1 MATRLSAPS
10 AWTADRGAALVQ
22 AAYALGAVALA
33 GEAVVHVE
41 QFFDFYHGVRWIG
54 PLFLVNAAACL
65 VVIAGLAYPRTR
77 ALAAVAGVATSALA
91 LGGLIVSY
99 GTGLF
104 GWQEVGFATAIE
116 LVLIFEVAAVI
127 LLSAALAAPALVRGR
142 VSG

>member
-10 AWTADRGAALVQ
+10 ARTADRGAALVQ